1 MHSQAPQ
8 DLWLPTGWPSSVTSG
23 WSAQCTPQT
32 LNKLYKS
39 YTLHIGMVCTPPISQ
54 VYPTICTKCAHC
66 TEGQP
71 YVTPGLGGCAKFA
84 HITHS
89 TNCTYP
95 TYSSLCWRYI
105 AQCVYTSHCK
115 FVAPTVASF
124 WWLSSMWTILSR
136 SKRVVQFILPLVALW
151 ASSNPQIHYSCWWY
165 VSHMY
170 ILRKNKKQIYIET
183 HSKLCARSVVELK
196 NLSLRWAP
204 CWSDSSQEPFPC
216 DTGAGYDL
224 GNPFQFRSDRGTKDE
239 CVRIDKSV

>member
-8 DLWLPTGWPSSVTSG
+8 DLWLPTGWPSSVPSG
-23 WSAQCTPQT
+23 WSAQCTAQT
-32 LNKLYKS
+32 LNKVHKS

-54 VYPTICTKCAHC
+54 VFPTICTKCAHC
-66 TEGQP
+66 TEERPMSHHEGVQSLHISHILQIVHIP
-71 YVTPGLGGCAKFA
+71 HIAHFA
-84 HITHS
+84 EGTLP
-89 TNCTYP
+89 NVCTLP
-95 TYSSLCWRYI
+95 IVNLLLP
-105 AQCVYTSHCK
+105 QLPV
-115 FVAPTVASF
+115 FGD
-124 WWLSSMWTILSR
+124 LSSMRTILSR

-204 CWSDSSQEPFPC
+204 CWSDSSQEPFRC

-224 GNPFQFRSDRGTKDE
+224 GNPFQFRSDQGTKDE
-239 CVRIDKSV
+239 CVRIDKFV